1 MNIRTKNMRCSG
13 FRKRIWDVYN
23 GYHCSIVGTCLRREE
38 LRKIAKKKVYALNL
52 EITDFELH
60 TNMVSLASENSA
72 RAKALHTYLDT
83 KYQSAVIRYSKVKT
97 DNAIETLWRIDAE
110 RGAIAGAFW
119 AVMTSMAPSQDLV
132 HRIYGEIHMLGHDFL
147 GDHQNNLRR
156 LNELRD
162 NKNLLQEVLVS
173 ERQYYQQQKKELEER
188 LAGLA
193 RMERDYSTLDKEVRT
208 LRADNESMRNL
219 LQQDSSM
226 EELNKLKVQIAFQ
239 RQNTAALCG
248 SVDSLTVELRQSL
261 ATIAELKDANDRLA
275 RENVDYQQEMRA
287 MEAALMARSTV
298 NSTVTSTVNNCG
310 NCAEQL
316 AGRCP
321 GPDLCGKKVLYVG
334 GLHKMVP
341 HYQQMVEHYGGR
353 FMHHDGGVEAARN
366 QLPKMLGSADVVFC
380 PVDCVSHD
388 ACTCVKKMCKHYQKP
403 FIMMR
408 SSGLSTL
415 AKELD
420 NIVH

>member
-13 FRKRIWDVYN
+13 FRKRIWDIYN

-38 LRKIAKKKVYALNL
+38 LRKIAKKKVYALDM
-52 EITDFELH
+52 ETTDFELH
-60 TNMVSLASENSA
+60 TAMVDLASENSA
-72 RAKALHTYLDT
+72 RSKALHTYLDT
-83 KYQSAVIRYSKVKT
+83 KYQSAVIRYSRVKT
-97 DNAIETLWRIDAE
+97 DDAVETLWRIDAD

-119 AVMTSMAPSQDLV
+119 AVMTSLAPSQDLV

-147 GDHQNNLRR
+147 GDHQKNLRQIQ
-156 LNELRD
+156 ELRD
-162 NKNLLQEVLVS
+162 KKNLFQEILVS
-173 ERQYYQQQKKELEER
+173 ERQHFQQQKKELEEK

-193 RMERDYSTLDKEVRT
+193 GMEKDYSTLDKEVRT
-208 LRADNESMRNL
+208 LLAENESMQNAL
-219 LQQDSSM
+219 LRDSSM
-226 EELNKLKVQIAFQ
+226 EELNKLKVHIAFQ
-239 RQNTAALCG
+239 RQSTAVLCG
-248 SVDSLTVELRQSL
+248 SVDSLTAELRQAL
-261 ATIAELKDANDRLA
+261 ATIGELEEANDRHG
-275 RENVDYQQEMRA
+275 RENIEYQQEMRA
-287 MEAALMARSTV
+287 MEAALMAR
-298 NSTVTSTVNNCG
+298 STVNNCG

-341 HYQQMVEHYGGR
+341 HYQQMVEHYGGQ
-353 FMHHDGGVEAARN
+353 FMHHDGGVEAARS
-366 QLPKMLGSADVVFC
+366 QLPKMLGTADVVFC

-403 FIMMR
+403 FVMMR

-415 AKELD
+415 AKELG
-420 NIVH
+420 NIVQ

>member
-1 MNIRTKNMRCSG
+1 MRCSG
-13 FRKRIWDVYN
+13 FRKRIWDIYN

-52 EITDFELH
+52 ETTDFELH
-60 TNMVSLASENSA
+60 TAMVGLASENSA

-83 KYQSAVIRYSKVKT
+83 KYQSAVIRYSRIKT
-97 DNAIETLWRIDAE
+97 DDAIETLWRIDAA
-110 RGAIAGAFW
+110 RGSIAGAFW
-119 AVMTSMAPSQDLV
+119 AIMTSMAPSQELV
-132 HRIYGEIHMLGHDFL
+132 HRIYSEIHMLGHDFL
-147 GDHQNNLRR
+147 GDHQKNLRQIQ
-156 LNELRD
+156 ELRD
-162 NKNLLQEVLVS
+162 KKNLVQEVLVS
-173 ERQYYQQQKKELEER
+173 ERQYFQQQKKELEER
-188 LAGLA
+188 LSGLA
-193 RMERDYSTLDKEVRT
+193 GMEKDYSILDKEART
-208 LRADNESMRNL
+208 LRADNESMRNAL
-219 LQQDSSM
+219 LQDSSM
-226 EELNKLKVQIAFQ
+226 EELNRLKVQIAFQ
-239 RQNTAALCG
+239 RQSTAVLCG
-248 SVDSLTVELRQSL
+248 SVNSLSAELRQAL
-261 ATIAELKDANDRLA
+261 ATIAELKGANDRLG
-275 RENVDYQQEMRA
+275 RENMEYQQEMRA
-287 MEAALMARSTV
+287 MEAALMNRSTV
-298 NSTVTSTVNNCG
+298 EKCTNCG

-316 AGRCP
+316 AGRCS

-341 HYQQMVEHYGGR
+341 HYQQIVEHYGGQ

-403 FIMMR
+403 FVMMR

-415 AKELD
+415 AKELG